1 APNGWSSP
9 LVMIDNPK
17 SVQSS
22 DLFVDEEIFISW
34 TVSNDSRMDINQL
47 FFVDLYFDDFFLSRW
62 HIAGLKSKSWVS
74 LIDWE
79 GLKNHVKATTGSHLL
94 KLVIDPTD
102 WVAET
107 DETDNVYEI
116 AIEWLSDTLQLN
128 GGDQLVGKL
137 PDLVPVTPKQWEGTI
152 IASSYS
158 GAVVNG
164 SLSVRDTTYISY
176 AFKNAG
182 SISIPENVWVHLYLD
197 DVLLVQTGGAGLL
210 AEQTVEGSE
219 WPGLFDTV
227 NILPGRHTLRLE
239 LDPNDLITEADEG
252 NNSIEQ
258 TFTWGKDHVETKP

>member
-1 APNGWSSP
+1 
-9 LVMIDNPK
+9 
-17 SVQSS
+17 
-22 DLFVDEEIFISW
+22 
-34 TVSNDSRMDINQL
+34 
-47 FFVDLYFDDFFLSRW
+47 
-62 HIAGLKSKSWVS
+62 
-74 LIDWE
+74 
-79 GLKNHVKATTGSHLL
+79 
-94 KLVIDPTD
+94 
-102 WVAET
+102 
-107 DETDNVYEI
+107 
-116 AIEWLSDTLQLN
+116 
-128 GGDQLVGKL
+128 
-137 PDLVPVTPKQWEGTI
+137 WEGTI

-182 SISIPENVWVHLYLD
+182 SISIPENIWVHLYLD

-258 TFTWGKDHVETKP
+258 TFTWGKDHVETKPVTNPAPLQSYIDELNLPNLVPGWRFGWDGPIIVSSHSGTFLDTSLSLDTPTLIDVVVHNQSIVDVHRPFSIALCLDDILVKSFDSGESLTSNQLFVLEDWGE